1 MFIVLGL
8 IAIGLA
14 GASCF
19 AVGIIWSLQSMVIT
33 GITLTALCIAAMGV
47 FYWYSKPKPTITIS
61 NDVRFSTNNMN
72 TMKRNKSD
80 TDLELIN
87 KQSEKNSIVDENQV

>member
-1 MFIVLGL
+1 MFIALGL
-8 IAIGLA
+8 IVLGLA

-19 AVGIIWSLQSMVIT
+19 TVGIIWSISEMVIT
-33 GITLTALCIAAMGV
+33 GIILTALCIAGMGL
-47 FYWYSKPKPTITIS
+47 FYWVSKGKTSPSTITNS
-61 NDVRFSTNNMN
+61 VDVRFSTNNMN

-87 KQSEKNSIVDENQV
+87 KQSETV